1 MILLRENVLDN
12 WAGRETRVHQA
23 AGKTPAIFI
32 IRRIMK
38 ELSIFVDESG
48 DFGEYDYHAPFY
60 IISMVLHD
68 QSVDIDNELNALE
81 NELTNI
87 GWKKHCVHAGPVIR
101 SEEEYHGYDLKDRQK
116 ILMKMM
122 TFIRHLDVQIK
133 SIYIE
138 KKHIEDSV
146 EATGKLS
153 KQLAAFIKESFQF
166 FCSYDV
172 VKVYYDNGQVE
183 VTRILSS
190 VFNALLENVEF
201 RKVIPADYRLFQ
213 VADLICTLKLTEL
226 KMEKNQLSKSEL
238 FFFSD
243 KRTLKKNYLK
253 PLSKKEL

>member
-1 MILLRENVLDN
+1 
-12 WAGRETRVHQA
+12 
-23 AGKTPAIFI
+23 
-32 IRRIMK
+32 MK

-48 DFGEYDYHAPFY
+48 DLGEYDYHAPFY
-60 IISMVLHD
+60 IISMVLHN
-68 QSVDIDNELNALE
+68 QDIDITNNLKALE
-81 NELTNI
+81 NELKNI
-87 GWKKHCVHAGPVIR
+87 GWPDHCVHAVPVIR
-101 SEEEYHGYDLKDRQK
+101 SEEEYRGYELKDRQK

-122 TFIRHLDVQIK
+122 TFIRHLDIQFK

-153 KQLAAFIKESFQF
+153 KQLAAFIRENYDF
-166 FCSYDV
+166 FCGYDV
-172 VKVYYDNGQVE
+172 VKIYYDNGQVE

-226 KMEKNQLSKSEL
+226 KLDNHLLSKSETS
-238 FFFSD
+238 FFGD
-243 KRTLKKNYLK
+243 ERTLKKNYLK
-253 PLSKKEL
+253 PLAKKRL

>member
-1 MILLRENVLDN
+1 
-12 WAGRETRVHQA
+12 
-23 AGKTPAIFI
+23 
-32 IRRIMK
+32 MK

-48 DFGEYDYHAPFY
+48 DFGEYDYHAPYY
-60 IISMVLHD
+60 IISMVIHKQD
-68 QSVDIDNELNALE
+68 VDISKDLKALE
-81 NELTNI
+81 NELNI
-87 GWKKHCVHAGPVIR
+87 LGWSNHCVHAGPVIR
-101 SEEEYHGYDLKDRQK
+101 SEEEYHGYKLKDRQK

-122 TFIRHLDVQIK
+122 TFVRHMDICFK

-153 KQLAAFIKESFQF
+153 KQLAMFIRDNYNF
-166 FCSYDV
+166 FCDFDI
-172 VKVYYDNGQVE
+172 VKIYYDNGQVE

-226 KMEKNQLSKSEL
+226 KMKNHTLSKSEL
-238 FFFSD
+238 FFFGD
-243 KRTLKKNYLK
+243 ERTLRKNYLK
-253 PLSKKEL
+253 PLAKKEL

>member
-1 MILLRENVLDN
+1 
-12 WAGRETRVHQA
+12 
-23 AGKTPAIFI
+23 
-32 IRRIMK
+32 MK

-68 QSVDIDNELNALE
+68 QSADIDNDLQALE

-87 GWKKHCVHAGPVIR
+87 GWPKHCVHAGPVIR
-101 SEEEYHGYDLKDRQK
+101 SEEEYRGYELKDRQK

-122 TFIRHLDVQIK
+122 TFIRHLDVNFK

-138 KKHIEDSV
+138 KKHIVDSV

-153 KQLAAFIKESFQF
+153 KQLAAFIRDNYQF
-166 FCSYDV
+166 FCGYDV

-201 RKVIPADYRLFQ
+201 RKVMPADYRLFQ

-226 KMEKNQLSKSEL
+226 KMENHQLSKSEA
-238 FFFSD
+238 FFFND
-243 KRTLKKNYLK
+243 ERTLKKNYLK